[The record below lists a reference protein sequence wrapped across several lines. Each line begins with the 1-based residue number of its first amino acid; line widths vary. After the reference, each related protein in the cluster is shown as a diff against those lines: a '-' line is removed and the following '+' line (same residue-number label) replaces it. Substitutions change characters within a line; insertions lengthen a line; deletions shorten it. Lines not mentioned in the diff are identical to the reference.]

1 MENKKKNKKVIILI
15 IIIVLETIMLGIS
28 LLYSSAIY
36 FVKDNKIEWFD
47 EISPNGKYHVKCYK
61 EGASLFFSSQRLLIY
76 FDTTGLPYVQGTN
89 PVSFRTELAND
100 GKSLKE
106 ENYSIEWL
114 DDSVKIIFR
123 GDESGGDNVYQIPYY
138 NQ

>member
-100 GKSLKE
+100 GKVLKR

-114 DDSVKIIFR
+114 EDSVKIIFR
-123 GDESGGDNVYQIPYY
+123 GDETGGDNVYQIPYY
-138 NQ
+138 K

>member
-1 MENKKKNKKVIILI
+1 MESKKKNKKVIILI
-15 IIIVLETIMLGIS
+15 IIIVIETIILGIS

-36 FVKDNKIEWFD
+36 FVKDSKVEWFD
-47 EISPNGKYHVKCYK
+47 EISPDGKYHVKCYQ
-61 EGASLFFSSQRLLIY
+61 EGASLFFSSQKLVVY

-100 GKSLKE
+100 GKALKR

-114 DDSVKIIFR
+114 EDSVKIIFR
-123 GDESGGDNVYQIPYY
+123 GDETGGDNVYQIPYY
-138 NQ
+138 K